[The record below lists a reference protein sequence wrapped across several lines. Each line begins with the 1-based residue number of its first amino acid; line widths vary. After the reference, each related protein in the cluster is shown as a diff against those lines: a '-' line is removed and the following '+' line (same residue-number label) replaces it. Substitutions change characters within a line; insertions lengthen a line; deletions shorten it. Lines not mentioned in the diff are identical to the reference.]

1 MSSNELAEEE
11 SIVASGLALK
21 PDDIPLATPLSWPIV
36 DEDGALLRERGASIA
51 SEEERSF
58 LFAHFKP
65 RRKET
70 TVAGATAAQPE
81 SEVPPPSSLSEMH
94 LPIGALLGVRSLIGM
109 GRPMHP
115 ARVIGFS
122 PSQVLFIT
130 PPVANGKATPV
141 EINENLDIVAI
152 ASQAVYRFTCTV
164 EALGNNPF
172 HYIVL
177 SKPGAIRRLRER
189 RSIRVRAHLAVRYGT
204 EANEAWDGIGLADG
218 VSSLGLSLSTT
229 SALGRIGERLRLSFW
244 VTSGEVET
252 LIETRAVI
260 RNLQADEKR
269 PGLTAHGIEFDVLEP
284 TMQTALKA
292 FVFDRQDDV
301 YIWNSLTRA

>member
-1 MSSNELAEEE
+1 MASNELAEEE
-11 SIVASGLALK
+11 SVVAPELAFK
-21 PDDIPLATPLSWPIV
+21 PSDVPLATPLSWPIV
-36 DEDGALLRERGASIA
+36 DQDGALLRERGASIA
-51 SEEERSF
+51 NEDERRF

-70 TVAGATAAQPE
+70 TVAGATSAQPE
-81 SEVPPPSSLSEMH
+81 SETPLPSSLPEMH

-115 ARVIGFS
+115 ARVIGFA
-122 PSQVLFIT
+122 PNQVLFIT
-130 PPVANGKATPV
+130 PPAANGKAVPI
-141 EINENLDIVAI
+141 ELNENLDIVAI

-164 EALGNNPF
+164 EALCSNPF

-189 RSIRVRAHLAVRYGT
+189 RSIRVRAHLAVRHGT
-204 EANEAWDGIGLADG
+204 EANEAWDGVGLADG
-218 VSSLGLSLSTT
+218 VSVLGLSLATT

-244 VTSGEVET
+244 VTSGEIET

-260 RNLQADEKR
+260 RNLQAHEKHKE
-269 PGLTAHGIEFDVLEP
+269 LVAHGLEFDVLEP
-284 TMQTALKA
+284 SMQTALKA

-301 YIWNSLTRA
+301 YIWSSMTRA